1 MHLQPKINSVTTI
14 GNIGPHKMTHK
25 TRRNQIIAHDNA
37 ESFDMKVSSSI
48 TPHKPHQKIPQ
59 QKQLAKNI
67 HWRDNNETLKPVSRT
82 SCTTEIV
89 RTKIL

>member
-1 MHLQPKINSVTTI
+1 
-14 GNIGPHKMTHK
+14 MTHK
-25 TRRNQIIAHDNA
+25 TCRNQIIAHDNA
-37 ESFDMKVSSSI
+37 ESFDMKILSKV

-82 SCTTEIV
+82 SRMTELV
-89 RTKIL
+89 HTK